1 MSAHQKKKLY
11 SVWANDDK
19 DTLIALDET
28 AERCAALMG
37 IKLHNFYTYVS
48 RPNKSWTIR
57 LTGKEVKK
65 Q

>member
-1 MSAHQKKKLY
+1 VSVKQLRKLY
-11 SVWANDDK
+11 SVWKNDEA
-19 DTLIALDET
+19 DTLIAIDET

-48 RPNKSWTIR
+48 RPSKLWTIR
-57 LTGKEVKK
+57 LTGKEKK